1 MEAAWQF
8 TSRALKIL
16 RLCWIQQAFLE
27 SLLHA
32 GPYTRWSSLRCS
44 CARSGKGSQLGS
56 RHFPHSAGR
65 CCASGKHE
73 GHGAPQKAYQPRLEK
88 GMPGSVLKVVTQR
101 KLVEGPSM
109 ELSSTGCCVSG
120 TYQRRRGREG
130 VHVLVLNRRGRAGG
144 ARSGPQPKMSLI
156 SAWCSQPHQDGS
168 RQGHRQY
175 TGCSFSSA
183 CSSTS
188 VSVLIA
194 ASH

>member
-44 CARSGKGSQLGS
+44 CARSGKGSQPGS

-65 CCASGKHE
+65 CCASGKHG

-88 GMPGSVLKVVTQR
+88 GMPGSELKVVTQR

-120 TYQRRRGREG
+120 TYQRRRGR
-130 VHVLVLNRRGRAGG
+130 AGC
-144 ARSGPQPKMSLI
+144 ARSGPQP
-156 SAWCSQPHQDGS
+156 AGACW
-168 RQGHRQY
+168 
-175 TGCSFSSA
+175 GCTFW
-183 CSSTS
+183 SSTQNELDFS
-188 VSVLIA
+188 VVQSAPPRRFSPRAQAIHRLQF
-194 ASH
+194 